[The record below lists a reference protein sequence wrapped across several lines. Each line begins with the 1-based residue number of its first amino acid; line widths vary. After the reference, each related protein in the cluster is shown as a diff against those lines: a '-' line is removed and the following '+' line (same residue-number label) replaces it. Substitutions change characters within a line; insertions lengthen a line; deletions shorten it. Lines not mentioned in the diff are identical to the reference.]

1 MFDFQKGA
9 DTQERLGPTRAAQA
23 GLLTVRQLRQGIIL
37 TFSFALGTGVYLT
50 WIAGPVVIVIGLA
63 SIAAGLAYTGGPFP
77 LAYNGLGDVFVM
89 VFFGFVAVCGTAFV
103 QALLVPDLAWAA
115 SIPIGGLATAIL
127 VVNNVRDFEGDARAG
142 KTTLVVKFGREG
154 GVREYALLLAA
165 AYGTPVIMLLLG
177 WTSAWVCLPLL
188 TIPWGVRLFRSV
200 VDDRGV
206 VLNGTLAG
214 TAKLLSAFGVLFA
227 IGIAL

>member
-1 MFDFQKGA
+1 
-9 DTQERLGPTRAAQA
+9 
-23 GLLTVRQLRQGIIL
+23 
-37 TFSFALGTGVYLT
+37 
-50 WIAGPVVIVIGLA
+50 
-63 SIAAGLAYTGGPFP
+63 
-77 LAYNGLGDVFVM
+77 
-89 VFFGFVAVCGTAFV
+89 
-103 QALLVPDLAWAA
+103 
-115 SIPIGGLATAIL
+115 
-127 VVNNVRDFEGDARAG
+127 
-142 KTTLVVKFGREG
+142 
-154 GVREYALLLAA
+154 VREYALLLAA